1 MSGVM
6 QAYAGLHNKRRE
18 GDPFGSRTGE
28 SEGES
33 AHATLSAT
41 LRKTIE
47 AEVIPRL
54 MLLSHDPVAD
64 LGDGPDALQNAFEL
78 SNEVNDF
85 ALLLIQGTHQ
95 QAVARVRMLMA
106 GGHSSESL
114 LLELLAPAARLLGE
128 RWASDQV
135 SFTAVS
141 AGVSRLH
148 QLLRLIGRT
157 ADNHDVAGDVGTI
170 LLVSMPGDRHVF
182 GIAMVEEFFRE
193 AGWSVATVVNGKAE
207 DILDALRS
215 TSFDLLGVS
224 LAQEELQTELA
235 SLIHHARID
244 SLNGSLQV
252 LVGGPAFTHNPEL
265 CMAVGADA
273 TASDGRRAVCEAR
286 SLLRLSAAIR

>member
-6 QAYAGLHNKRRE
+6 QAYVGLHNKRRE

-54 MLLSHDPVAD
+54 MLLSHDPSAVTGA
-64 LGDGPDALQNAFEL
+64 GPDAPQDNFDLSDEVSAFT
-78 SNEVNDF
+78 
-85 ALLLIQGTHQ
+85 LLLTQGTHQ
-95 QAVARVRMLMA
+95 QAVARVRSLMA
-106 GGHSSESL
+106 DGHSSESL
-114 LLELLAPAARLLGE
+114 LLDLLAPAARLLGE
-128 RWASDQV
+128 KWANDQV

-141 AGVSRLH
+141 AGTSRLH

-157 ADNHDVAGDVGTI
+157 SDNHDVASDVGTL

-182 GIAMVEEFFRE
+182 GLAMVEEFFRE
-193 AGWSVATVVNGKAE
+193 AGWSVATVVNGRSE
-207 DILDALRS
+207 DILEMLRT
-215 TSFDLLGVS
+215 TSFDVLGVS
-224 LAQEELQTELA
+224 LAQEELQTELS
-235 SLIHHARID
+235 SLIHQARID

-252 LVGGPAFTHNPEL
+252 LVGGPVFTHNPEL

-273 TASDGRRAVCEAR
+273 TASDGRRAVYEAR
-286 SLLRLSAAIR
+286 SLLRLSAADR